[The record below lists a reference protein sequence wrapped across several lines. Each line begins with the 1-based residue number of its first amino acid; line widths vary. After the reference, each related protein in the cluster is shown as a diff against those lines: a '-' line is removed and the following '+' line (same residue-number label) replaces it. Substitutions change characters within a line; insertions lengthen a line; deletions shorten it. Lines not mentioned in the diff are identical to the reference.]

1 MHRAWKIAAGLTVL
15 VLFVFANNTSRVS
28 NPRTGSPTV
37 VAHRGVSQSY
47 QDRDIGAGGCEA
59 ARMVPPAHDFIENTI
74 RSIKAAFDQGANVV
88 EFDVQRTRDQQ
99 WAVFHDRRLEC
110 RTNGTGSVGEH
121 TLEELQALDIAYGYT
136 ADGGGTYPFRGQGV
150 GEMPSMD
157 EVFET
162 FPDGSFLIDIKTNS
176 PDDGV
181 MLARRLRQL
190 PAQRRLRLMV
200 FGREAVL
207 AGFREDLPEVPASS
221 LTSIQA
227 CLVSYIAY
235 GWTGVVPSSCWNAPI
250 YVPINVAPFLW
261 GWPYRFMDRLET
273 AGSSIV
279 VVGRFGE
286 GAISPGLDTLED
298 LGRIPSDYNGGIW
311 TNDVALVRGEIEKW
325 AEP

>member
-1 MHRAWKIAAGLTVL
+1 MHRAWKIATGLTVL

-28 NPRTGSPTV
+28 NPRTGLPTV

-47 QDRDIGAGGCEA
+47 QDIGAGGCEA

-136 ADGGGTYPFRGQGV
+136 ADGGVTYPFRGQGV

-181 MLARRLRQL
+181 LLARRLRQL

-227 CLVSYIAY
+227 CLV
-235 GWTGVVPSSCWNAPI
+235 
-250 YVPINVAPFLW
+250 
-261 GWPYRFMDRLET
+261 
-273 AGSSIV
+273 
-279 VVGRFGE
+279 
-286 GAISPGLDTLED
+286 
-298 LGRIPSDYNGGIW
+298 
-311 TNDVALVRGEIEKW
+311 
-325 AEP
+325 